1 MHQKCSGK
9 QLVMI
14 SVGLFV
20 ESDTTPTSLFTTND
34 KKIGFFKFP
43 YILAWLG
50 LHGNA
55 SYQTNNIHD

>member
-1 MHQKCSGK
+1 MHQQISGK

-34 KKIGFFKFP
+34 KKMGLFQFP
-43 YILAWLG
+43 YILPWLG
-50 LHGNA
+50 LYGNV
-55 SYQTNNIHD
+55 